1 MERAWVVILAIAGSI
16 VPEIVFFL
24 FPIFTEWKGLI
35 EGIEKLLV
43 LLLEWKNLAL
53 CFFEGFPFAHSD
65 GLVEGLSFSPDVDH
79 VGWNKYKNNTD
90 RKG

>member
-43 LLLEWKNLAL
+43 LLLKCKIVSL
-53 CFFEGFPFAHSD
+53 CLSKGFPLAYSD

-79 VGWNKYKNNTD
+79 VGWNKYKNYTD